1 MEVAGDWVPKNPPAT
16 PMPVLE
22 INLISAQGLKVPS
35 NRSRPRH
42 TYAVAWVDP
51 ANRLRTRLD
60 TIGGENPTWNDKF
73 LFRVSPEFLA
83 RETSAVSI
91 EIYALGRFSD
101 SLVGTV
107 RFLIGNVIASND
119 CSTTPAF
126 TAVQVRR
133 PSGRFQGVLNIGVMV
148 TENSDLASLN
158 GVSAIGYRDLMGESF
173 NRRRRT
179 KSKVWGSEISLESHD
194 AESPEMS
201 DGSES
206 SSSSACSP
214 SEKSNVLRDL
224 NGIRNLGG
232 TKTLKPSKSTGFLC
246 GLVMQKKTTA
256 ADDLP
261 RSGKSF
267 KVSRGSADM
276 ER

>member
-35 NRSRPRH
+35 NYSRPKQ

-51 ANRLRTRLD
+51 SDRLRTRLD

-73 LFRVSPEFLA
+73 LFRVSLEFLA

-91 EIYALGRFSD
+91 EIYALGLFCD
-101 SLVGTV
+101 SLIGTV
-107 RFLIGNVIASND
+107 RFLIGNVIACND

-148 TENSDLASLN
+148 NENSDIASLN
-158 GVSAIGYRDLMGESF
+158 GVSAIGYRDLMGKSL
-173 NRRRRT
+173 NRRRMT
-179 KSKVWGSEISLESHD
+179 KSKIWGSEIALDSHD
-194 AESPEMS
+194 TESAEMS

-214 SEKSNVLRDL
+214 SGKSNVLRDL
-224 NGIRNLGG
+224 NGVRNFGG
-232 TKTLKPSKSTGFLC
+232 TKTLKSSKSSGLLC
-246 GLVMQKKTTA
+246 GLVMQKKTTTA
-256 ADDLP
+256 DLP
-261 RSGKSF
+261 PSEKSF
-267 KVSRGSADM
+267 KVSRGSLDM